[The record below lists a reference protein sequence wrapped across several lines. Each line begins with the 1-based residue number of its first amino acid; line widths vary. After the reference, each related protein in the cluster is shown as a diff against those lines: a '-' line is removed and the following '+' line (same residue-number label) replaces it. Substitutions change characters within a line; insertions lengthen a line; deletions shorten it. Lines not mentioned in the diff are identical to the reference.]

1 MQKDRVESNMLRH
14 VAYEEMFKGT
24 GKQVE
29 VTVLGGRLTFFGPF
43 LLLIN
48 FSALM
53 KIRESEKEE
62 HYAYVLINI
71 SQFFSISQD

>member
-1 MQKDRVESNMLRH
+1 MQKDRVESNTLRH

-24 GKQVE
+24 GKEVE
-29 VTVLGGRLTFFGPF
+29 ATVLAGRLTFFGPF
-43 LLLIN
+43 LLLTN
-48 FSALM
+48 FSALV

-71 SQFFSISQD
+71 SQYFSIS